1 MWVEE
6 LTLQNIKCFDGKP
19 INLSKPGPKD
29 EPYRWITFL
38 SENGGGKSTAL
49 QALALLLAGP
59 ESVQKLL
66 PRPLAWLRDESK
78 AGLIKTRI
86 HQGNND
92 PGKFGEKQV
101 TRAFGYSFHITGSKP
116 VEIRGRRY
124 NEPSIVENVEKR
136 LSWLRQNAFTST
148 GEGWFAVGYGAFR
161 RLTRSNQII
170 VPSLEPQARFTN
182 FITQFNED
190 DPLSAFERWM
200 VYLDYRISK
209 ASDQEAER
217 KKNIG
222 ISAIN
227 RLLPEGVEFDCI
239 TEEGRICFN
248 INGTVVP
255 TTALSD
261 GYRSVLALA
270 GDLVWRLLL
279 SFPDSDNPLSEEGV
293 VLIDELD
300 IHLHPTWQ
308 RRIAG
313 WLRNQ
318 FPNIQ
323 FIVATHSPLIA
334 AGAGEDALTLKFDIS
349 EGRSVVKQVPNVAF
363 MNVDR
368 LLQSEA
374 FGLVSTYSPDTQ
386 DKIDRYDSLLVKKR
400 KPQEDKELEQLSLFM
415 EEARPLGGP
424 PTPGSLDAKIEDY
437 LQKAMK

>member
-19 INLSKPGPKD
+19 IRFSKPGTKD
-29 EPYRWITFL
+29 QPYPWITFL

-66 PRPLAWLRDESK
+66 PRPLAWLRDEGR
-78 AGLIKTRI
+78 AGLISTRI
-86 HQGNND
+86 HQGETD

-148 GEGWFAVGYGAFR
+148 GGGWFAVGYGAFR
-161 RLTRSNQII
+161 RLTRSSQII

-182 FITQFNED
+182 FITQFNEE

-209 ASDQEAER
+209 SNDQEALR
-217 KKNIG
+217 QNDLG

-227 RLLPEGVEFDCI
+227 QLLPEGVDFACI

-279 SFPDSDNPLSEEGV
+279 SFPQSSNPLGEEGV

-300 IHLHPTWQ
+300 IHLHPIWQ
-308 RRIAG
+308 RQIAG
-313 WLRNQ
+313 WLRAQ
-318 FPNIQ
+318 FPKIQ
-323 FIVATHSPLIA
+323 FIVATHSPFIA
-334 AGAGEDALTLKFDIS
+334 AGVGPDALTLKFDI
-349 EGRSVVKQVPNVAF
+349 
-363 MNVDR
+363 
-368 LLQSEA
+368 
-374 FGLVSTYSPDTQ
+374 
-386 DKIDRYDSLLVKKR
+386 
-400 KPQEDKELEQLSLFM
+400 ED
-415 EEARPLGGP
+415 
-424 PTPGSLDAKIEDY
+424 
-437 LQKAMK
+437 